1 MGGGTDSLLLLISC
15 PMLCPV
21 FLVGLCRHCC
31 LRLSSVTCPLLT
43 CTISSRC
50 STHSHENPFTED
62 GELSKKAEYILRHS
76 TISRTELKI
85 SDPDSEKK
93 DVVDGDIVPAQAEQT
108 ASSPQRPND
117 IHVKENGSAE
127 EPLTPQS
134 VEVEVGKASASQA
147 EPQQAETVK
156 LKSNK
161 KCKCCVVQ

>member
-1 MGGGTDSLLLLISC
+1 MRTIVSC
-15 PMLCPV
+15 
-21 FLVGLCRHCC
+21 
-31 LRLSSVTCPLLT
+31 
-43 CTISSRC
+43 C
-50 STHSHENPFTED
+50 STHSHENPFTDD

-85 SDPDSEKK
+85 SDPDDEKEK
-93 DVVDGDIVPAQAEQT
+93 LQNDAVDGAIVPAQAEQT
-108 ASSPQRPND
+108 AVSPQRPND
-117 IHVKENGSAE
+117 IHVKANGSAE

>member
-1 MGGGTDSLLLLISC
+1 MVTGTDSLSPFNIMSHAVPHVPSRTMQTVLLAFVICCS
-15 PMLCPV
+15 PV
-21 FLVGLCRHCC
+21 
-31 LRLSSVTCPLLT
+31 LT
-43 CTISSRC
+43 CTIFSRC

-117 IHVKENGSAE
+117 IHVKENGSVE